1 MTVTEG
7 LGHAA
12 LSRGARRIA
21 YITRMRFT
29 PQFLDEIRARLPVSQ
44 VVARKVP
51 LKKAGREW
59 KGLSPFKTER
69 TPSFF
74 VNDQKGFYH
83 CFASGSHGDIFKFV
97 METEGLTFAEAVE
110 RLAGEAGL
118 QMPRSEPQSREARER
133 ADVHTR
139 LMALMDF
146 ATEFFEASLA
156 GPGGVDGRRYL
167 EKRGL
172 RRETIT
178 RFRLGYAPNSRNALK
193 EALAAKGFTPEEMA
207 LSGMLISGPD
217 IPVSYDRFR
226 HRVMFPIADAKG
238 RTIAFGGRA
247 LDPDAPAKYLNSP
260 ETPLFHKGAILFNA
274 HRARPAAFEKGRV
287 IAVEGYMDVIALAE
301 GGFVE
306 CVAPLGTAL
315 TEDQLQLLWRMAP
328 EPILCFDGDSAGQKA
343 AFRAVETA
351 LPHLRPGYTVRFAF
365 LPDGLDPDDLIRT
378 RGAEAFEA
386 VLARHVRPLF
396 DVLMEKEELA
406 DGGTFTPDERAALET
421 RLRAH
426 VKRIGDP
433 TVKAH
438 YESELRQTLWERSRR
453 EVRAVTGAGGRR
465 NPAAVGRRRDNAR
478 IDWRLRERARQGPQ
492 RTSRIAETPIA
503 SNELA
508 SRTDMMPQREALI
521 VRTLLNHPWLI
532 EQEAE
537 AIAGLSFGDAAVA
550 RVRDAL
556 LSAVVEENLLDR
568 QSLASHLS
576 DLGLAP
582 ALALVERAITHRG
595 DKFAEPEAD
604 RAAVETGWRH
614 AVALHRKEEL
624 RRELTVAEQA
634 WHEEGSEDAFARI
647 CELQSLLNRTDGLE
661 PATDGI
667 VS

>member
-1 MTVTEG
+1 
-7 LGHAA
+7 
-12 LSRGARRIA
+12 
-21 YITRMRFT
+21 MRFT

-44 VVARKVP
+44 VVARKVQ
-51 LKKAGREW
+51 LRKAGREW
-59 KGLSPFKTER
+59 KGLSPFKTEK

-97 METEGLTFAEAVE
+97 METEGLSFAEAVE

-118 QMPRSEPQSREARER
+118 QMPRTEPRSREAREQ
-133 ADVHTR
+133 ADMHSR
-139 LMALMDF
+139 LMAL
-146 ATEFFEASLA
+146 TEAAAEIFEANLA
-156 GPGGVDGRRYL
+156 APGGDEARRYL

-172 RRETIT
+172 RRETIA

-193 EALAAKGFTPEEMA
+193 EALAAKGFTAEEMA
-207 LSGMLISGPD
+207 LSGMLIAGPD

-247 LDPDAPAKYLNSP
+247 LDPNAPAKYLNSP

-274 HRARPAAFEKGRV
+274 HRARPAAFERGRA

-301 GGFVE
+301 AEFHE

-315 TEDQLQLLWRMAP
+315 TEEQIQLLWRMTP
-328 EPILCFDGDSAGQKA
+328 EPILCFDGDSAGRRA

-351 LPHLRPGYTVRFAF
+351 LPHLRPGFTVRFAF

-378 RGAEAFEA
+378 RGPAAFEA
-386 VLARHVRPLF
+386 VLDRHVRPLF

-406 DGGTFTPDERAALET
+406 DGRSFTPDERAAFEI
-421 RLRAH
+421 RLKAL
-426 VKRIGDP
+426 VARIADP
-433 TVKAH
+433 TVKSH
-438 YESELRQTLWERSRR
+438 YESELKQTLWERSRR
-453 EVRAVTGAGGRR
+453 EVRAVTGAEGRR
-465 NPAAVGRRRDNAR
+465 GSAAIGRRRDNAR
-478 IDWRLRERARQGPQ
+478 LDWRQRERARRGNQDRRQRGP
-492 RTSRIAETPIA
+492 EPPVA
-503 SNELA
+503 SNELV
-508 SRTDMMPQREALI
+508 SRAAPVPQREALI

-532 EQEAE
+532 MDEAE
-537 AIAGLSFGDAAVA
+537 TIADLTFTEQALA

-556 LSAVVEENLLDR
+556 LSAVMDVNLLDR
-568 QSLASHLS
+568 QTLSTHLS

-604 RAAVETGWRH
+604 RAAVETGWHH
-614 AVALHRKEEL
+614 AVALHRREEL

-647 CELQSLLNRTDGLE
+647 CELQSLLNRTDGIE